1 MANIIRRNWRN
12 VSAILLVLFACGFV
26 IAAGAALIRAVPWR
40 PMLATNQTA
49 PPNGTPGS
57 AQPGTLG
64 LARPHEPMIVR

>member
-1 MANIIRRNWRN
+1 VANIILRNWRSIS
-12 VSAILLVLFACGFV
+12 VVLVGLLACGFLIV
-26 IAAGAALIRAVPWR
+26 GVTALVRAVPWR
-40 PMLATNQTA
+40 PMLATNQA